1 MMDWTKPLLDFVA
14 NPATW
19 AVVLIL
25 VWLLW
30 LSKTKKAAIIREAA
44 VHAYHIVEGLQQ
56 NGTLPQSLTK
66 EAAALQKFVELLDI
80 QGYKVTDAAVDLAK
94 LLWASFAAQHKE
106 IPAAAAAAATIAA
119 VTRPPP

>member
-1 MMDWTKPLLDFVA
+1 MDWTKTLLDFIA
-14 NPATW
+14 NPAAW

-30 LSKTKKAAIIREAA
+30 LSKTKRAAIIRDAA

-66 EAAALQKFVELLDI
+66 EAAALQKFVELLEA
-80 QGYKVTDAAVDLAK
+80 QNYKVTDAAVDLAK
-94 LLWASFAAQHKE
+94 LLWQSFAAQSKE
-106 IPAAAAAAATIAA
+106 IPAAAATAATIAA
-119 VTRPPP
+119 VTRPPQ

>member
-1 MMDWTKPLLDFVA
+1 MEKTLLDFIA

-19 AVVLIL
+19 AAIAIL
-25 VWLLW
+25 LWLLF
-30 LSKTKKAAIIREAA
+30 LSKTKRAAIIRDAA

-66 EAAALQKFVELLDI
+66 EAAALQKFVELLEA
-80 QGYKVTDAAVDLAK
+80 QNYKVTDAAVDLAK

-119 VTRPPP
+119 VTRPPL

>member
-1 MMDWTKPLLDFVA
+1 MDLPQILLGFIA

-19 AVVLIL
+19 ATVLIL

-44 VHAYHIVEGLQQ
+44 VHAYHIVEGFQQ
-56 NGTLPQSLTK
+56 TGTLPQSLTK
-66 EAAALQKFVELLDI
+66 EAAALQKFVELLEA
-80 QGYKVTDAAVDLAK
+80 QNYKVTDGAVDLAK
-94 LLWASFAAQHKE
+94 LLWQSFSAQQKE
-106 IPAAAAAAATIAA
+106 VPAAAAAAATIAA